1 MYDCENC
8 ILRTMCFIE
17 ITGECEKALSEPVEQ
32 EPCDSCK
39 ERWECP
45 VEKGG
50 ECVREGSESIA
61 KRSTIKPE

>member
-8 ILRTMCFIE
+8 ILRTICFIE
-17 ITGECEKALSEPVEQ
+17 LTGECEKALSEPVEQ

-45 VEKGG
+45 EEWGG
-50 ECVREGSESIA
+50 EC
-61 KRSTIKPE
+61 KRDNMEDL